1 MTEFIW
7 KIWDLYTGIFNELNS
22 AVFRYGNGANDVT
35 SVGSVLFA
43 ALVIGFVV
51 SLFWKGAKAQ

>member
-1 MTEFIW
+1 MYEFFW
-7 KIWDLYTGIFNELNS
+7 MLADFYSGIFSKLNN
-22 AVFRYGNGANDVT
+22 AYFHYGSNSNDYT